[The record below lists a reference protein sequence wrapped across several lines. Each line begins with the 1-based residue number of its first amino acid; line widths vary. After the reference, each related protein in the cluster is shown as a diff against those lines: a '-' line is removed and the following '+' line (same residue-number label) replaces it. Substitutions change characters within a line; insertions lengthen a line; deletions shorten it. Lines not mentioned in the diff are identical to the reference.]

1 MLFIQLLSGLND
13 RLESDHE
20 NRKWVG
26 FRDISSMADINVV
39 SFICDNVDRTTV
51 RESQRET
58 VETSKDPHRLQLQIR
73 RLRNNALFQEK
84 AG

>member
-1 MLFIQLLSGLND
+1 
-13 RLESDHE
+13 
-20 NRKWVG
+20 
-26 FRDISSMADINVV
+26 MADINVV